1 MSAHQRKTAAIP
13 SLPSTTRGLSATRV
27 LRQPVEPVAQP
38 PDRFVPLLGAT
49 LIAVVALAQ
58 VWLLR
63 DLRTLPS
70 PIFGGDYSYQ
80 MGCIESIRASGNP
93 MASCSVSGALPG
105 YLPLYGTLVAVISRI
120 GGWAVVP
127 SMIGF
132 SVFLRALATGIA
144 WWVFTRLY
152 GRGAGFTLACL
163 SALLN
168 PEPIF
173 KYTEFTFAVIVP
185 LYFHALFRFV
195 EKPALPAGLYL
206 GLTLAAAGYS
216 HAVVFIGGIVVAVL
230 SSAIGLL
237 AGAPEGRAPR
247 ARAAVLGLAVAAAC
261 SALALGY
268 WYRPIFVHHG
278 ASSLH
283 YTEWNGGVS
292 LVTAGD
298 QLRYARAALLAMVRL
313 DQWPYVVQNGLCLL
327 GLVLVWRSRE
337 RRRWLPGIW
346 IAAAT
351 LLWIFHYVVTM
362 PLLHTHLVP
371 DYVRRYLWF
380 FAAWLPAAIPVVT
393 LHERIRS
400 RAAAIALPALV
411 FCGSV
416 AGLVAGTLELARDPA
431 MANARNTLDP
441 ALASLQSWA
450 FAHTKPDDVV
460 LSSNELSFAW
470 AALTGRKTVVARR
483 AQNDPF
489 VDMDVR
495 NRDAA
500 LMLYGSDEE
509 ARSRLLRQY
518 GVRYLLWTP
527 QWIPSEYYKDPKLGF
542 AYMDPLLYF
551 RNDAYDRALERAG
564 VQIINFYGWV
574 DPALRGPEYPRFELT
589 LVSPDNYRSL
599 ERPWREALDAHI
611 EKVWSYEEQGRETA
625 VLYAVKP

>member
-1 MSAHQRKTAAIP
+1 
-13 SLPSTTRGLSATRV
+13 LSATRTP
-27 LRQPVEPVAQP
+27 RQPVESVAQP
-38 PDRFVPLLGAT
+38 PDRVVPLLGAA

-58 VWLLR
+58 IWLLH

-105 YLPLYGTLVAVISRI
+105 YLPFYGALVALISRI

-132 SVFLRALATGIA
+132 SVFLRALSTGIA

-163 SALLN
+163 WSLLN

-195 EKPALPAGLYL
+195 ERPALPAALYL

-216 HAVVFIGGIVVAVL
+216 HAVVFIGGIVIAVPA
-230 SSAIGLL
+230 SAIGAI
-237 AGAPEGRAPR
+237 AGAPEGRVLR

-268 WYRPIFVHHG
+268 WYRPIFVNHG

-292 LVTAGD
+292 LLTAAD
-298 QLRYARAALLAMVRL
+298 QLRYAQAALVSMVRV
-313 DQWPYVVQNGLCLL
+313 DQWPYALQNGLFLL
-327 GLVLVWRSRE
+327 GLVLVWRARA
-337 RRRWLPGIW
+337 RGRFLPGIW

-380 FAAWLPAAIPVVT
+380 FAAWLPAAIPLV
-393 LHERIRS
+393 LLDERIRS
-400 RAAAIALPALV
+400 RAGTIALAALV
-411 FCGSV
+411 FAVSV
-416 AGLVAGTLELARDPA
+416 LGLAAGTLELAREPA
-431 MANARNTLDP
+431 MAGARQPPSP
-441 ALASLQSWA
+441 AWVSLQAWVS
-450 FAHTKPDDVV
+450 AHTKPDDVV

-500 LMLYGSDEE
+500 LVLYGNDEE
-509 ARSRLLRQY
+509 ARARLLRQY
-518 GVRYLLWTP
+518 SVRYLLWTE
-527 QWIPSEYYKDPKLGF
+527 QWIPSEYEQDPKLGT

-551 RNDAYDRALERAG
+551 RNEAYDRELVGAG
-564 VQIINFYGWV
+564 VKIINFYGWV

-589 LVSPDNYRSL
+589 LVTPDNYRSI
-599 ERPWREALDAHI
+599 ERPWREGLDAHI
-611 EKVWSYEEQGRETA
+611 EKVWSFQEQGRETA